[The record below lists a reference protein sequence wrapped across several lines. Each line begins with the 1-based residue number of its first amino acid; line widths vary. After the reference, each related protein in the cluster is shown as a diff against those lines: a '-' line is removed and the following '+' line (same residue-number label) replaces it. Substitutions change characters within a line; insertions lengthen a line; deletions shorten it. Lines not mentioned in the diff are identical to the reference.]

1 MRWIVLLLVISVVM
15 ALGNWSYHLLDNVF
29 LISDYWQ
36 STSSIEKWGLV
47 DFQGDK
53 PTVYAMKT
61 ANGFWPIFKT
71 LWPVFGTFALGLIIL
86 PFLATYIYRS
96 ARNLEIQAALKAKDQ
111 AIENQRTSEK
121 EAQTFKLESK
131 KWAEDLVKAANEKA
145 YKDVHQQLEAEYNKL
160 RQQERSL
167 IERENSVVERESN
180 ISELERSAKDQVQ
193 HIKAQYQKEL
203 ERFESERATYTKSR
217 NNAVA
222 AMIRRKKKITRCNES
237 ASKPKGQALSAAPT
251 PTHFDSIL

>member
-1 MRWIVLLLVISVVM
+1 MKYGLLIVVIV
-15 ALGNWSYHLLDNVF
+15 ALGYSAKWSIETLDNAI
-29 LISDYWQ
+29 LITDYWR
-36 STSSIEKWGLV
+36 SETPDGRLKLASFTNDVPKFY
-47 DFQGDK
+47 DFESHQTFSEIAK
-53 PTVYAMKT
+53 A
-61 ANGFWPIFKT
+61 

-111 AIENQRTSEK
+111 AIEDQRTSEE

-131 KWAEDLVKAANEKA
+131 KWAEDSVKAANDKA
-145 YKDVHQQLEAEYNKL
+145 YKNVHQQLEAEYNKL

-167 IERENSVVERESN
+167 IERENSLVEREGN

-222 AMIRRKKKITRCNES
+222 AMIRRKRKDKKM
-237 ASKPKGQALSAAPT
+237 Q
-251 PTHFDSIL
+251 